1 MYKLSLLLLVSL
13 YSCAGT
19 FGNSTD
25 QNFKI
30 AQTNLRLGM
39 GYLKQGRLDDALEK
53 LKKAV
58 AAEPEYPEV
67 HTVLAFVYERL
78 DESELAEQNYL
89 EAIDL
94 LKPRDGEAHNNYGV
108 FLCKLGRLSE
118 ADEQYNLALNSRR
131 YKTPEIVLE
140 NAGTCAQQ
148 VPDFER
154 AEIYMR
160 KALSINPA
168 LPNAL
173 YVMAEIMFERDRYL
187 STRAYLQR
195 YEDVLPHTAQ
205 SLWLGI
211 KAERKLGDRDAVTR
225 YAKLLQSS
233 YPDSLEFKK
242 LLESSPKEALP

>member
-1 MYKLSLLLLVSL
+1 VNKVILLLLFLL

-19 FGNSTD
+19 VNEKDD

-39 GYLKQGRLDDALEK
+39 GYLQQGRLEDALEK
-53 LKKAV
+53 LKRVV
-58 AAEPEYPEV
+58 AAKPEFPEV
-67 HTVLAFVYERL
+67 YSVLAFVYERM
-78 DESELAEQNYL
+78 EENGLAEQNYL
-89 EAIDL
+89 EAIE
-94 LKPRDGEAHNNYGV
+94 LKPDDGGAHNNYGV
-108 FLCKLGRLSE
+108 FLCKVGRLSE
-118 ADEQYNLALNSRR
+118 ADSHFNKALNSHR

-148 VPDFER
+148 EPDIER

-160 KALSINPA
+160 KALSINPE

-187 STRAYLQR
+187 SARAYLQR
-195 YEDVLPHTAQ
+195 YEGVSKHSAQ

-211 KAERKLGDRDAVTR
+211 KAERKLGDRDAETR

-242 LLESSPKEALP
+242 LIESSPKEAIQ

>member
-1 MYKLSLLLLVSL
+1 MMYKVILLLLVSL

-19 FGNSTD
+19 FGNGAD
-25 QNFKI
+25 RNFKI

-39 GYLKQGRLDDALEK
+39 GYLKQGRLEDSLEK

-67 HTVLAFVYERL
+67 YTVLAFVYERL
-78 DESELAEQNYL
+78 DEIKLAEQSYL
-89 EAIDL
+89 EAIE
-94 LKPRDGEAHNNYGV
+94 LKPKDGEVHNNYGV

-173 YVMAEIMFERDRYL
+173 YIMAEIMFKRDRYL

-211 KAERKLGDRDAVTR
+211 KAERKLGDRDAETR
-225 YAKLLQSS
+225 YAKLLQTS